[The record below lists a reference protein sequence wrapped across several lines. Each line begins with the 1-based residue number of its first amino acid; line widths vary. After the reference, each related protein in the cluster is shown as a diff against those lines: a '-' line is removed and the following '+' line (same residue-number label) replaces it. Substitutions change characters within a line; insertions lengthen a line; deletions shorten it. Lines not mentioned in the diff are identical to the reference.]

1 MYVARIRIRIKV
13 IGTLAS
19 RMSGIQ
25 GSLMAQYEGGMSMAS
40 AAKGSERE
48 VFLREYLQKVFPAH
62 NRFSSGVIIDSRGKQ
77 TGQIDIAIEQPF
89 SPSFPMPGSDS
100 SRLLLAESVAAV
112 IEVKSDVAKQWDQ
125 ACRTTTKVRPLK
137 RQYGAMMGFGNAP
150 TAGIPCIAVGYKGF
164 GDVAATEE
172 RLSKTDE
179 SSRPNAVLSIE
190 TGAFV
195 GGGISAS
202 GWAGIYALCTYLN
215 ICMRSIASASVDM
228 LSYVRD
234 E

>member
-1 MYVARIRIRIKV
+1 MIKV
-13 IGTLAS
+13 LAN
-19 RMSGIQ
+19 RITAIQ
-25 GSLMAQYEGGMSMAS
+25 QALMAQYQGGVAMAN

-48 VFLREYLQKVFPAH
+48 LFLREYLQKVFPSY
-62 NRFSSGVIIDSRGKQ
+62 NRFSSGVIIDYKGNQ

-89 SPSFPMPGSDS
+89 SPSFPMPASDS

-125 ACRTTTKVRPLK
+125 ACRTIAKVRPLK
-137 RQYGAMMGFGNAP
+137 RQFKAMFGFGNA
-150 TAGIPCIAVGYKGF
+150 TAEIPCIAVGYKGF
-164 GDVAATEE
+164 RDARAIGE

-202 GWAGIYALCTYLN
+202 DWAGVYALCTYLN
-215 ICMRSIASASVDM
+215 TCMRSIASASVDM
-228 LSYVRD
+228 LSYVRG
-234 E
+234 